1 VKKVLLV
8 DDNEA
13 LLFAFKKLS
22 LSYDFS
28 VETANSLEKAVS
40 LLSGEHYDVL
50 ISDLNLTGLARH
62 EGYEIVKTAK
72 QFNQNIRAYIWTA
85 YDGKMER
92 EEAARIGVKEVL
104 AKPVTFNTLLS
115 VIDDNA
121 MIERKSA

>member
-1 VKKVLLV
+1 MKKVLLV